1 MISADGYEMK
11 WPVLPLRANCVKL
24 PGLFNFN
31 FSIVMSFRNLTSQAA
46 FLSFLLL
53 ACFPANSMAEVD
65 EQSSEAIQEASTE
78 EAGVSE
84 KSPESIV
91 EDAIEQIAAQREI
104 IQESKKAYRESEGG
118 AREAASIRLQNAE
131 EVIQKQLD
139 EIVEIFNEAKE
150 NGEDI
155 TSVQPEIEKILEED
169 LTALNDEITRA
180 ITRLGEIF
188 KEREQEEDKKERML
202 ILQRT
207 KDIIKYVDQLF
218 QSLLANAERKQ
229 AVGMDTQEDL
239 AKLDELL
246 VAWADG
252 LTTSIQLIAKNKDA
266 AEAAYNKAPE
276 DSKAEL
282 QGDLDEAKER
292 LVISTTSLQET
303 IQIMK
308 KRDLDTS
315 QYSKLLISSTGK
327 ITQDIFEKGVAI
339 SLFSEWLDKAEVWI
353 KENGASLLFQL
364 VVLILILIAFRFL
377 AVLVSRLI
385 SRAFDRSKLQIS
397 HLFKEFAISMSR
409 KLVML
414 LGILVV
420 LSQIGIDVG
429 PMLAGLGVAGFV
441 IGFALQ
447 NTLSNFASGMMILIY
462 RPFDVGDAVEVD
474 GVVGKVK
481 AMTLVSTTVLTFDN
495 QQLIIPNN
503 NIWGNTIKN
512 ITARKV
518 RRVDMTFGIG
528 YGDDI
533 ARAEAILWK
542 LVKEHPLVLEDPE
555 PVIKVSALGASS
567 VDFIVRPWSNTVD
580 YWDVYW
586 DITRGVKE
594 EFDKAGVSIPFPQSD
609 VHLYQHDATQE
620 EKA

>member
-447 NTLSNFASGMMILIY
+447 NTLSNF
-462 RPFDVGDAVEVD
+462 

>member
-1 MISADGYEMK
+1 
-11 WPVLPLRANCVKL
+11 
-24 PGLFNFN
+24 
-31 FSIVMSFRNLTSQAA
+31 MSFRKLTILPAFLALLLLVCFPINVVAENGEQQPSDASQAA
-46 FLSFLLL
+46 STEDS
-53 ACFPANSMAEVD
+53 NS
-65 EQSSEAIQEASTE
+65 EQSPEAM
-78 EAGVSE
+78 
-84 KSPESIV
+84 V
-91 EDAIEQIAAQREI
+91 EDVIEQIAAQREI
-104 IQESKKAYRESEGG
+104 IEESKKDYRESEGG
-118 AREAASIRLQNAE
+118 VREAAWIRLQNAE
-131 EVIQKQLD
+131 EEIQKQLD
-139 EIVEIFNEAKE
+139 EIVKIYVEAKE
-150 NGEDI
+150 SGADI
-155 TSVQPEIEKILEED
+155 TSVEPKIKKILEED
-169 LTALNDEITRA
+169 LSALYEGITRA
-180 ITRLGEIF
+180 TTRIGEIF
-188 KEREQEEDKKERML
+188 KEREQEEENKERLL
-202 ILQRT
+202 ILQRSKEIT
-207 KDIIKYVDQLF
+207 MYVDHLF
-218 QSLLANAERKQ
+218 QSLLANSERKQ
-229 AVGMDTQEDL
+229 AVGMATDEDL

-246 VAWADG
+246 VKWAGG
-252 LTTSIQLIAKNKDA
+252 LTTSIQLIAKDKNA
-266 AEAAYNKAPE
+266 VEAAYNKAPE

-292 LVISTTSLQET
+292 LATATASLQET

-327 ITQDIFEKGVAI
+327 ITQDIFQKGVAL
-339 SLFSEWLDKAEVWI
+339 SLFSEWLDKSRVWVM
-353 KENGASLLFQL
+353 ENGASLVFQL

-377 AVLVSRLI
+377 AALVSRVI
-385 SRAFDRSKLQIS
+385 TRAFDRSNLQVS

-474 GVVGKVK
+474 GVVGKVQ

-495 QQLIIPNN
+495 QQLMIPNN

-533 ARAEAILWK
+533 AKAEEILWK
-542 LVKEHPLVLEDPE
+542 IINEHPLVLKDPE
-555 PVIKVSALGASS
+555 PVVKVSALGASS
-567 VDFIVRPWSNTVD
+567 VDFIVRPWSNTAD
-580 YWDVYW
+580 YWNVYW
-586 DITRGVKE
+586 DITRSVKL

-609 VHLYQHDATQE
+609 VHLYRHDLLEAGE
-620 EKA
+620 SREAARE